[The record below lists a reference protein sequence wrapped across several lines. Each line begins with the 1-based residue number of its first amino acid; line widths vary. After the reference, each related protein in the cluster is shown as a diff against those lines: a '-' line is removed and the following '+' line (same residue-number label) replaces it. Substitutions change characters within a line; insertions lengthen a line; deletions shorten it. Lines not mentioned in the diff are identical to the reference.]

1 MPVTEIMSETIVT
14 SLPHRSPERAISL
27 IRQRKITNLIIADDD
42 KKLLGIVSAY
52 DLIKKLDAI
61 KTIDEIMLPAE
72 PFLLDTATA
81 KDAIV
86 MIDDAPFGMIP
97 IVDKEH
103 KIVGLVTRGSLLSAM
118 SSQWTETEEDTNE

>member
-1 MPVTEIMSETIVT
+1 MT
-14 SLPHRSPERAISL
+14 SK
-27 IRQRKITNLIIADDD
+27 Q
-42 KKLLGIVSAY
+42 
-52 DLIKKLDAI
+52 
-61 KTIDEIMLPAE
+61 IDEIMVPAD
-72 PFLLDTATA
+72 PYLLDTATA

-118 SSQWTETEEDTNE
+118 SSQWTETEEDHK